1 MKYSWLVIV
10 LATLLTLTGCG
21 RSTNEEA
28 SEGVAIPTAAPRM
41 TPGSALD
48 SAAGAV
54 AAQPTA
60 TAAESSAAAAEPT
73 ATAATATE
81 PEPTATEEPTATTAP
96 TTEAATTE
104 AATAEPEPTVID
116 ETSAITET
124 ADLTDTA
131 EVSATASVSETA
143 PATEEITSTAATTA
157 TTEVADSAAV
167 TETAAVDAS
176 TEVSATEGVTETG
189 STEGAAATETL
200 EIKMNDLYFG
210 DSMDNIVN
218 PPVWT
223 VTSGAQV
230 ALDLENMGSVD
241 HNWALVKA
249 DEEVP
254 VPFDA
259 AKNSDMLLFDPG
271 VVSGGESKIVTY
283 TAPIPGVYTVICTV
297 PGHYPVMQGRLEV
310 K

>member
-10 LATLLTLTGCG
+10 LATLLTLAGCG
-21 RSTNEEA
+21 RSTSEEA

-48 SAAGAV
+48 SAAAV

-60 TAAESSAAAAEPT
+60 TAAESSAAAAAPT
-73 ATAATATE
+73 ATAETATE
-81 PEPTATEEPTATTAP
+81 PEPTATVEPTATAAP
-96 TTEAATTE
+96 TTE
-104 AATAEPEPTVID
+104 AATAEPEPTVSD
-116 ETSAITET
+116 ETTAITET
-124 ADLTDTA
+124 ADLTETA
-131 EVSATASVSETA
+131 ELSATEPVSETA

-176 TEVSATEGVTETG
+176 SEVSPTESVTETG
-189 STEGAAATETL
+189 GAEGAAATETL

-259 AKNSDMLLFDPG
+259 AKNSDVLLFDPG